1 MSISNAIVRKMLTCF
16 LAVVFIL
23 SALTKA
29 VALKAFAGE
38 VEMYLDLYFCSWLVA
53 YSLPLAGMVCVV
65 ELLTGIAC
73 MIPALQRT
81 GNVAAFFLLTFFVYL
96 TGDNYFFPSPV
107 GAIESCGCFGEL
119 IHFSPLA
126 SFLKSLVL
134 WGITVAVMFLTPET
148 IR

>member
-38 VEMYLDLYFCSWLVA
+38 VEMYLDLYFCSWLIA
-53 YSLPLAGMVCVV
+53 YSFPLAGMVCVA

-73 MIPALQRT
+73 MIPALHPTDPSKDVERPD
-81 GNVAAFFLLTFFVYL
+81 AA
-96 TGDNYFFPSPV
+96 
-107 GAIESCGCFGEL
+107 
-119 IHFSPLA
+119 
-126 SFLKSLVL
+126 
-134 WGITVAVMFLTPET
+134 WPEKKK
-148 IR
+148 